1 MNKIIN
7 GKRYDTAT
15 ATKVA
20 SASSGGSWGD
30 FNHWEETLYR
40 KRTGEYFLHGEGG
53 PMTRYAK
60 STGQNSW
67 SGGEDL
73 IPLSYESARAW
84 AEEHLDGDAYEAIFG
99 AVAEDDSRKYTTFSL
114 PTGTVERL
122 KREAA
127 RRGVGMSELL
137 DALITSAID

>member
-7 GKRYDTAT
+7 NKRYDTAT

-20 SASSGGSWGD
+20 SASNGGGWGD
-30 FNHWEETLYR
+30 FDHWEETLYR

-60 STGQNSW
+60 SAGQNSW

-137 DALITSAID
+137 DELITSAI

>member
-20 SASSGGSWGD
+20 RASNGGSWGD

-73 IPLSYESARAW
+73 IPLSYENARAW

-137 DALITSAID
+137 DALICSAIN